1 MITPSEILEKAKRK
15 YLDYL
20 RSLLENK
27 PFERIVVR
35 GDKSYSKS
43 SLAEFEAEI
52 KGIRSKSKE
61 LKGHGYTLEFQTVK
75 TKYLGA
81 QDLPILIYFETALDF
96 LKFIDKEKEASL
108 FKSNCDT
115 ILEVFP
121 ELFDWILKFPNKV
134 VDNSGEWENIIR
146 VCQYFKKVPRPNLYI
161 RELPISVHT
170 KFIERNQAVLKE
182 ILDIIISEHVSI
194 NESQFEKRYSLRYA
208 EPQVRFRILDQKIS
222 QEHFSGFDDMA
233 IPISH
238 FRSLNIPIKK
248 VLVVENKTNL
258 YMTLSLPKMNGTMAI
273 FGSGFSVNHLKEV
286 NWLSGTELLY
296 WGDIDVQGF
305 EILSQFRGY
314 FPHVKSILMD
324 KDTFDKFFENDAG
337 APTKVIASLN
347 LNEDEYL
354 LYNQLRSNN
363 WRLEQEKISLEWVKE
378 VLGV

>member
-1 MITPSEILEKAKRK
+1 MITPSEIQEKAKRK

-35 GDKSYSKS
+35 SDKSYSKS
-43 SLAEFEAEI
+43 SLAEFETEI

-61 LKGHGYTLEFQTVK
+61 LKGYGYALEFQTVK
-75 TKYLGA
+75 TKYLGV
-81 QDLPILIYFETALDF
+81 QDLPISIHFDSAVDF

-115 ILEVFP
+115 ILEAFP

-134 VDNSGEWENIIR
+134 VENSGEWANIIR
-146 VCQYFKKVPRPNLYI
+146 VCQYFKKVPQPNLYI

-182 ILDIIISEHVSI
+182 ILDIVISDYVSI
-194 NESQFEKRYSLRYA
+194 NESQFEKRFNLKYA
-208 EPQVRFRILDQKIS
+208 EHQVRFRILDQKIS
-222 QEHFSGFDDMA
+222 QDYFSGFDDMA

-238 FRSLNIPIKK
+238 FKSLNIPVKK
-248 VLVVENKTNL
+248 VIVVENKTNL
-258 YMTLSLPKMNGTMAI
+258 YMTLSLPKMSDTMAI
-273 FGSGFSVNHLKEV
+273 FGSGFGVNNLKDV
-286 NWLSGTELLY
+286 KWLSDVELLY

-305 EILSQFRGY
+305 EILSQFRSY
-314 FPHVKSILMD
+314 FPRVKSILMD

-363 WRLEQEKISLEWVKE
+363 WRLEQEKISLERVKE
-378 VLGV
+378 VLGI